1 MSDCILG
8 FGRFFNYCFDIVC
21 NEIFLSREFIRHALP
36 DDKSTEVIKLK
47 REIDS
52 FKVSLAEKDSEKI
65 DTDSPLHLL
74 FIIYFLYIFYGALYG
89 CGCGSGSSC
98 PYLNLL

>member
-1 MSDCILG
+1 MLVLTSCPPGWQI
-8 FGRFFNYCFDIVC
+8 YSVT
-21 NEIFLSREFIRHALP
+21 

-98 PYLNLL
+98 PYLNLLW